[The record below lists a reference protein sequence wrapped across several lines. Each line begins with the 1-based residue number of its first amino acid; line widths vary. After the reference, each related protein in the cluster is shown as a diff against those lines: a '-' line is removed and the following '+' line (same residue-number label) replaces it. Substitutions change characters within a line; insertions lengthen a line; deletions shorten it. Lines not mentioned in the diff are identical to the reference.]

1 MSQKSSAICR
11 FMFCGLI
18 VVAAAA
24 MAGPPAT
31 QEVERSKVCMLQDE
45 VEPKAGTPY
54 EYEGKTYYLC
64 CPMCA
69 NAFKKEPEKFSKAH
83 DPVSG
88 QVVDKATAPVLG
100 YKEQAYF
107 FASDE
112 SRATFAKDPERY
124 VRPASGE
131 ESKNP

>member
-1 MSQKSSAICR
+1 MKSRKWSGIHV
-11 FMFCGLI
+11 FMFCLLI
-18 VVAAAA
+18 SATAA
-24 MAGPPAT
+24 MAGPAT

-54 EYEGKTYYLC
+54 EFEGKTYYLC

-69 NAFKKEPEKFSKAH
+69 NTFKKEPEKYSKAH

-100 YKEQAYF
+100 YKDKAYF

-112 SRATFAKDPERY
+112 SRAAFAQDPERY
-124 VRPASGE
+124 ARSASGQQN
-131 ESKNP
+131 KNP